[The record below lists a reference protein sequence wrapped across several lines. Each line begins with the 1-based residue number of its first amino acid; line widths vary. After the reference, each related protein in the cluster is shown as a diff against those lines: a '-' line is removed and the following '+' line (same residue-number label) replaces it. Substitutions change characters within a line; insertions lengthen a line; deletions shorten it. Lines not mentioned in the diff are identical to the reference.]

1 MAYEEEFFNP
11 LGQEE
16 GEEGPAEETEEG
28 SGEEEELE

>member
-16 GEEGPAEETEEG
+16 GEEVPAEKTEEDT
-28 SGEEEELE
+28 EEEELE